1 LFTPSPLE
9 FRESAHK
16 GREARFMILVVESCP
31 VPSLKR
37 SLHRKIK
44 EVSARAG
51 LKTHTPDDLTVSGTQ
66 LIFQEKVILEQGKI
80 RRDSKKSFT
89 KMDEDDDLKNRIRI
103 KMD

>member
-1 LFTPSPLE
+1 MTRWATLFQEIDFVGQGRDRGEFKRSRFFTPSPLE

-51 LKTHTPDDLTVSGTQ
+51 LKTHTPMTLRLAALS
-66 LIFQEKVILEQGKI
+66 
-80 RRDSKKSFT
+80 
-89 KMDEDDDLKNRIRI
+89 
-103 KMD
+103 